1 MARNEEKAQSLLN
14 RWTSMKKDFA
24 QGGSDDRR
32 PFLAS
37 QCDSLPAAEK
47 WRRQI
52 LREITRKVAEIQ
64 NAGLGEHRLRD
75 LNDEINKLIREKA
88 HWQRQIRKLGG
99 PDYARSAPPV
109 QGGGEGGGDGSLGG
123 RRHGGY
129 QYFGA
134 ARNLPGVR
142 ELFEEDDA
150 RDIEGARARKGK
162 RARGRGAMYRSI
174 DPDYYGFRDEDDGV
188 LLRAERDVEAEAR
201 RNSGAG
207 RSMSETGNVVMCS
220 SPGLTTK
227 RARVVAEDTG
237 GEDGVGTSLHN
248 TGRASASLASA
259 SAAAACAASA
269 IVSVPSQEQVAE
281 LLRAQKLRQN

>member
-1 MARNEEKAQSLLN
+1 
-14 RWTSMKKDFA
+14 MKKDFA

-142 ELFEEDDA
+142 ELFEEDDV
-150 RDIEGARARKGK
+150 RDGEDVRARKGK

-188 LLRAERDVEAEAR
+188 LLRAESHVEAEAR
-201 RNSGAG
+201 RDSGAG
-207 RSMSETGNVVMCS
+207 PSMAAPGNVVMRA
-220 SPGLTTK
+220 SPGLATK

-237 GEDGVGTSLHN
+237 GEDAVGTNVHH

-259 SAAAACAASA
+259 SAAAASAASA
-269 IVSVPSQEQVAE
+269 IVSVPSQAQVAE
-281 LLRAQKLRQN
+281 LLRAQKAPIQ

>member
-24 QGGSDDRR
+24 HGGSDDRR

-99 PDYARSAPPV
+99 PDYARTGAPV
-109 QGGGEGGGDGSLGG
+109 QGAGEGGDGAPGG

-142 ELFEEDDA
+142 ELFEDEDA
-150 RDIEGARARKGK
+150 RDGEGARARKGK
-162 RARGRGAMYRSI
+162 RSRGRGAMYRSI

-188 LLRAERDVEAEAR
+188 LLRAENDAEAR
-201 RNSGAG
+201 GRRDSGAG
-207 RSMSETGNVVMCS
+207 TTRS
-220 SPGLTTK
+220 SPGFATK
-227 RARVVAEDTG
+227 RARVGVAHAG
-237 GEDGVGTSLHN
+237 CS
-248 TGRASASLASA
+248 GRL
-259 SAAAACAASA
+259 
-269 IVSVPSQEQVAE
+269 
-281 LLRAQKLRQN
+281 